1 MKPMDQVLETAEKIR
16 SMEVRG
22 AGRIATAAAASLRDF
37 SLTLEVKSLDEFNAE
52 LEKAANLL
60 LKTRPTAVSLS
71 NAIRMVRKYKAE
83 DVDGA
88 RQAVVLNANNFIEN
102 SQKAVEK
109 IGQIGSRRIR
119 DGDTVLTH
127 CNSQAAISVI
137 SAAHNSGKKIK
148 VIATE
153 SRPRFQG
160 ITTIGMLE
168 KLGIETELIVD
179 SAARSVMNEVDLVV
193 VGADVITANGTLVN
207 KIGTAQIALCAREA
221 RTSFMVAA
229 ETYKFSPRTILGE
242 LVTIEEREPME
253 VLPDISK
260 YQHVKV
266 RNPAFDVTPHQYI
279 DLICTEAG
287 AISPEMSYLI
297 IRERLG
303 WDMDD
308 EV

>member
-1 MKPMDQVLETAEKIR
+1 MDQVLETAERI
-16 SMEVRG
+16 SCMEIRG
-22 AGRIATAAAASLRDF
+22 AGRIATAAASSLRDL
-37 SLTLEVKSLDEFNAE
+37 SMTLEAQCLDEFNLQME
-52 LEKAANLL
+52 YAAGLL

-71 NAIRMVRKYKAE
+71 NAIRMVMKYEAE

-88 RQAVVLNANNFIEN
+88 RQAVVSNANSFIEN
-102 SQKAVEK
+102 SRKAVEK

-127 CNSQAAISVI
+127 CNSIAAISVI
-137 SAAHNSGKKIK
+137 SAAHKSGKKIK

-160 ITTIGMLE
+160 ITTIGMLDQ
-168 KLGIETELIVD
+168 LGIETELIVD

-229 ETYKFSPRTILGE
+229 ETYKFSPSTILGE
-242 LVTIEEREPME
+242 LVTIEERKPEE
-253 VLPDISK
+253 VLSDISRYK
-260 YQHVKV
+260 NVRV

-287 AISPEMSYLI
+287 AISPEMSYI
-297 IRERLG
+297 IIKERLG
-303 WDMDD
+303 WEMTD
-308 EV
+308 EI